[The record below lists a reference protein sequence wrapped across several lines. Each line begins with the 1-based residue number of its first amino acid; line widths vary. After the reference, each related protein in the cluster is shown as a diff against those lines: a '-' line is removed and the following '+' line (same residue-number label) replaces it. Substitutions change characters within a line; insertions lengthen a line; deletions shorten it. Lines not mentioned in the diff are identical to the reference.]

1 MICHNSVGYDAQIK
15 DLLIKSAFNMD
26 KKEIE
31 KLINSLD
38 QVQKSK
44 LMNALANKSEAER
57 ILRTPEAQAIMKKL
71 KGDK

>member
-38 QVQKSK
+38 QEQKSK

-71 KGDK
+71 KGEK

>member
-1 MICHNSVGYDAQIK
+1 
-15 DLLIKSAFNMD
+15 MD

-57 ILRTPEAQAIMKKL
+57 ILLTPEAQAIMKKL
-71 KGDK
+71 KGEK

>member
-1 MICHNSVGYDAQIK
+1 
-15 DLLIKSAFNMD
+15 MD

-38 QVQKSK
+38 QEQKSK

-71 KGDK
+71 KGEN

>member
-1 MICHNSVGYDAQIK
+1 MLSARIK
-15 DLLIKSAFNMD
+15 YIQVVIFID

-38 QVQKSK
+38 QEQKSK

-71 KGDK
+71 KGEK

>member
-1 MICHNSVGYDAQIK
+1 
-15 DLLIKSAFNMD
+15 MD

-38 QVQKSK
+38 QEQKSK

-57 ILRTPEAQAIMKKL
+57 ILRKPL
-71 KGDK
+71 

>member
-1 MICHNSVGYDAQIK
+1 
-15 DLLIKSAFNMD
+15 MD

-38 QVQKSK
+38 QEQKSK

-71 KGDK
+71 KGENLWTICLKSLCH

>member
-1 MICHNSVGYDAQIK
+1 
-15 DLLIKSAFNMD
+15 MD

-57 ILRTPEAQAIMKKL
+57 ILRTPEVQAIMKKL
-71 KGDK
+71 KGEK

>member
-1 MICHNSVGYDAQIK
+1 
-15 DLLIKSAFNMD
+15 MD

-57 ILRTPEAQAIMKKL
+57 ILRTPEGQAIMKKL
-71 KGDK
+71 KGEK

>member
-1 MICHNSVGYDAQIK
+1 
-15 DLLIKSAFNMD
+15 MD

-38 QVQKSK
+38 QEQKSK

-57 ILRTPEAQAIMKKL
+57 ILRMPEAQAIMKKL
-71 KGDK
+71 KGEK

>member
-1 MICHNSVGYDAQIK
+1 
-15 DLLIKSAFNMD
+15 MD

-57 ILRTPEAQAIMKKL
+57 TLRTPEAQAIMKKL
-71 KGDK
+71 KGEK

>member
-1 MICHNSVGYDAQIK
+1 
-15 DLLIKSAFNMD
+15 MD

-38 QVQKSK
+38 QEQKSK

-57 ILRTPEAQAIMKKL
+57 ILRTPQAIMKKL
-71 KGDK
+71 KGEK